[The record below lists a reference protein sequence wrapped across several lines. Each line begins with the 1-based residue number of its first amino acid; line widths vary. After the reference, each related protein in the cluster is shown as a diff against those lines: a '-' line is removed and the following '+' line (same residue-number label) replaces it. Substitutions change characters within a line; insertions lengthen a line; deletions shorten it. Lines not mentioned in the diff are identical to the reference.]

1 MKRKDKGRLPPFV
14 PLLISTIDSPAWRA
28 MSQSASGSKSFSTMG
43 ISGSQPMKA
52 AENNDIFLLRG
63 ACARKRGP
71 QPAQCQPL

>member
-28 MSQSASGSKSFSTMG
+28 MSQSAGGSKSFSTMG

-52 AENNDIFLLRG
+52 AENNDILLLRG
-63 ACARKRGP
+63 A
-71 QPAQCQPL
+71 